1 MSVVACRSDCKRRFF
16 GTKQHWPLDKESSIT
31 FGAYKGQDK
40 LGLNYFDGLDDI
52 ASGIEDNGM
61 HENLKRYLIPHH
73 CKRLSKHDVKADRVY
88 IPYQFAKFLLEVG
101 GSQNWMFIVEE
112 SKIDTRFEMHVL
124 KSRGKEREY
133 KIGPK

>member
-31 FGAYKGQDK
+31 FGAYKGQLIQDK

-61 HENLKRYLIPHH
+61 HENLKRPQIQKIVKKNSKASVVQNRSKKK
-73 CKRLSKHDVKADRVY
+73 KRK
-88 IPYQFAKFLLEVG
+88 
-101 GSQNWMFIVEE
+101 
-112 SKIDTRFEMHVL
+112 
-124 KSRGKEREY
+124 
-133 KIGPK
+133 